1 MPSVSHGDVWR
12 DLRRC
17 LALFSGRHRCKSC
30 QASPQIMPG
39 VDVKCARHCCKLCKA
54 FPTEQCQY
62 FQENVNE
69 TKNAVN
75 DVRKAVRKK
84 TVNRKLGKD
93 SHLSH

>member
-1 MPSVSHGDVWR
+1 MS
-12 DLRRC
+12 
-17 LALFSGRHRCKSC
+17 
-30 QASPQIMPG
+30 G
-39 VDVKCARHCCKLCKA
+39 VDVKCARHCRKLCKA

-75 DVRKAVRKK
+75 DVRKAVSCSVKRLSATSGYKEK

>member
-1 MPSVSHGDVWR
+1 
-12 DLRRC
+12 
-17 LALFSGRHRCKSC
+17 
-30 QASPQIMPG
+30 MPG
-39 VDVKCARHCCKLCKA
+39 VDVKCARHCRKLCKA

-75 DVRKAVRKK
+75 ETRNAVNDVRKAVSCSVKRLSTTSGYKEK

>member
-1 MPSVSHGDVWR
+1 MS
-12 DLRRC
+12 
-17 LALFSGRHRCKSC
+17 
-30 QASPQIMPG
+30 G
-39 VDVKCARHCCKLCKA
+39 VDVKCARHCRKLCKA

-69 TKNAVN
+69 TRNAVN
-75 DVRKAVRKK
+75 DVRKAVSCSVKQLSTTSGYKEK